1 MSLKGAAAIT
11 GYAELPSTKSP
22 NGRTSLDIVAQL
34 ARETVADAGFE
45 KRDIDGLLTTTSGES
60 LFWPTV
66 LGEMLGLDL
75 RYFDTV
81 ELGGASSAGMVWRA
95 AAAIQAGLCNNVL
108 CMAAGV
114 AAGGASNYGA
124 LTPKSREEFDS
135 PYGVAQP
142 NSGYAL
148 IAQRHMYEFGTTS
161 EQMAKIAVDQ
171 RTNALKNPNA
181 MFNKEPLTIEKVMN
195 SPMVLDPL
203 HLFEIVSRCTGG
215 AALLV
220 SGRDFAKR
228 GRNPPVWLL
237 GAGEAGT
244 HMSIAQRKNF
254 TTSWVKD
261 SAATAY
267 KMAGVDATQ
276 MDFVQVYDC
285 YTITVLVS
293 LEDLG
298 FCKKGDGG
306 KLVAE
311 RDLTYA
317 GDLPCNTNGGQLS
330 VGQAGSAGGMG
341 HVVEAVRQLMGRGG
355 ERQIG
360 KANMGIAHGN
370 GGVMGDQVTLVL
382 ANQ

>member
-45 KRDIDGLLTTTSGES
+45 KRHIDGLLTTTSGES

-171 RTNALKNPNA
+171 RTSALKNPNA
-181 MFNKEPLTIEKVMN
+181 MFNKEPLTIDKVMN

-306 KLVAE
+306 RLVAE
-311 RDLTYA
+311 RDLTFG

-355 ERQIG
+355 ERQIS
-360 KANMGIAHGN
+360 KANIGIAHGN

>member
-60 LFWPTV
+60 VWPTV

-171 RTNALKNPNA
+171 RTSALKNPNA
-181 MFNKEPLTIEKVMN
+181 MFNKEPLTIDKVMN

-203 HLFEIVSRCTGG
+203 HLFEIVLRCTGG

-244 HMSIAQRKNF
+244 HMLIAQRKNF

-306 KLVAE
+306 RLVAE
-311 RDLTYA
+311 RDLTFG

-341 HVVEAVRQLMGRGG
+341 HVVEAVRRADGAGG
-355 ERQIG
+355 ERQIS
-360 KANMGIAHGN
+360 KANIGIAHGN